1 MTTEAQINANRANAQ
16 KSTGPRTPEGK
27 ATVAQNALQHGFWS
41 QEVVIKGEDAEEF
54 VLFRAGLLEELA
66 PAGLMELILAER
78 IVSLSWRLGRAE
90 RLQITAFEKVDQKDE
105 PQPVMSQEDAG
116 WLLAKAVE
124 RGISFAKPNP
134 EGPVF
139 GRKAV
144 KDFDQERVLDRLL
157 MYERRI
163 EHSLYRTMAELRK
176 LRKEGRGEGV
186 RGSGGSDL
194 TAYTGLLTP
203 ATPDVAM
210 NLPEAEGQIDE
221 TKPICPDENGEEVG
235 RGRPTYE
242 ETPGGVATN
251 VLETEGPARGTKP
264 IFAGN
269 SEERVPDAGTTE
281 EVGRGRPTLDQVEGG
296 RQEEPTRG
304 TKPISEGAASE
315 EGQGASSAAS
325 NSTPATANSA
335 SAEPRSGEMLETKPI
350 PVRRIKDNEG
360 YRPYYRRRR

>member
-27 ATVAQNALQHGFWS
+27 AVVAQNALKHGFWS

-54 VLFRAGLLEELA
+54 ALFRAGLLEELA
-66 PAGLMELILAER
+66 PAGLMELILAQR
-78 IVSLSWRLGRAE
+78 IVSLSWRLQRAE

-116 WLLAKAVE
+116 WILAKAVE

-144 KDFDQERVLDRLL
+144 KDFDQERALDRLL

-176 LRKEGRGEGV
+176 LRKEGGV
-186 RGSGGSDL
+186 VNGQTSVKFEVPGLKSEDEAAIPPASDFPLDIVVEPPGG
-194 TAYTGLLTP
+194 
-203 ATPDVAM
+203 
-210 NLPEAEGQIDE
+210 
-221 TKPICPDENGEEVG
+221 TKPICGDSDDG
-235 RGRPTYE
+235 R
-242 ETPGGVATN
+242 
-251 VLETEGPARGTKP
+251 VLEVE
-264 IFAGN
+264 
-269 SEERVPDAGTTE
+269 TTE
-281 EVGRGRPTLDQVEGG
+281 EVGRGRPTHEETPDGVTTNVAAAEG
-296 RQEEPTRG
+296 PFCG
-304 TKPISEGAASE
+304 TKPISEEVSSVECQVSSEQGQAANVPSLPT
-315 EGQGASSAAS
+315 S
-325 NSTPATANSA
+325 NLKLETAVQPPSC
-335 SAEPRSGEMLETKPI
+335 ETKPI
-350 PVRRIKDNEG
+350 SARRIKDNEG

>member
-27 ATVAQNALQHGFWS
+27 ATVAQNALKHGFWS
-41 QEVVIKGEDAEEF
+41 QEVVINGEDAEEF
-54 VLFRAGLLEELA
+54 ALFRAGLLQELA

-90 RLQITAFEKVDQKDE
+90 RMQITAFEKVDQKDE
-105 PQPVMSQEDAG
+105 PKLVISQEDAS
-116 WLLAKAVE
+116 WILAKAVE
-124 RGISFAKPNP
+124 RGISFAHPNP
-134 EGPVF
+134 EGLKF

-194 TAYTGLLTP
+194 TAHTGLRSP
-203 ATPDVAM
+203 ATPGVAM
-210 NLPEAEGQIDE
+210 DLPEAEGQIGG

-242 ETPGGVATN
+242 ETPDGVTTN

-264 IFAGN
+264 IC
-269 SEERVPDAGTTE
+269 EE
-281 EVGRGRPTLDQVEGG
+281 
-296 RQEEPTRG
+296 
-304 TKPISEGAASE
+304 
-315 EGQGASSAAS
+315 ASSEQEQMVNVPSLPTS
-325 NSTPATANSA
+325 NLILETAVKPAD
-335 SAEPRSGEMLETKPI
+335 ETKPI
-350 PVRRIKDNEG
+350 PARRIKDNEG